1 MSRRIKLHSSEPYS
15 FQPSTHR
22 AIDLRR
28 TVSSR
33 LMRDFGVRVPPALI
47 RRVLDEAMETVQETD
62 FPHLFFPAVAE
73 EKARLDFVALGEA
86 QTDHTSR
93 VLPNV
98 NAA

>member
-1 MSRRIKLHSSEPYS
+1 MNRRPKLQASEPHTIH
-15 FQPSTHR
+15 PSTHR

-28 TVSSR
+28 TVSAR

-47 RRVLDEAMETVQETD
+47 RRVLDEAMETVQETG

-73 EKARLDFVALGEA
+73 EKARFVFAALGEA
-86 QTDHTSR
+86 PTDHTSR
-93 VLPNV
+93 VLADA